1 MGQMTKAEI
10 IAALMDKEVPKAR
23 ATLYAD
29 AFLEYREAT
38 ENIEKNGVIVTHPRN
53 GNPIE
58 NPYLAI
64 RDRAARKLEALKRV
78 PADFLW

>member
-1 MGQMTKAEI
+1 
-10 IAALMDKEVPKAR
+10 
-23 ATLYAD
+23 
-29 AFLEYREAT
+29 
-38 ENIEKNGVIVTHPRN
+38 VIVTHPRN